1 MAKKS
6 RRQAQRD
13 QDILKRIGTDR
24 MHPYLI
30 EMQNN
35 PGRAL
40 DLYRWN
46 TELSSS
52 FWPLISVTE
61 VSLRNALDERLGQ
74 WCQNNGGHR
83 DWLLYIA
90 QAPSALKD
98 EFGGKARTFRSKA
111 EDAKEIRD
119 KGTGLVTGSHP
130 RKNATLTNG
139 DILSQITLG
148 EWGHFIPSAPRIR
161 ADGSKAPFPDPTTAQ
176 RRERLWNAVI
186 RQAFLSNVE
195 PHALAADLNRLRLFR
210 NRIAHHEPIFVVE
223 YRRHRNELLRLLGNV
238 APPVHQWYTSTDHLP
253 EVFKNDPRE
262 SK

>member
-111 EDAKEIRD
+111 WMAPAK
-119 KGTGLVTGSHP
+119 
-130 RKNATLTNG
+130 
-139 DILSQITLG
+139 
-148 EWGHFIPSAPRIR
+148 W
-161 ADGSKAPFPDPTTAQ
+161 
-176 RRERLWNAVI
+176 
-186 RQAFLSNVE
+186 
-195 PHALAADLNRLRLFR
+195 
-210 NRIAHHEPIFVVE
+210 
-223 YRRHRNELLRLLGNV
+223 
-238 APPVHQWYTSTDHLP
+238 
-253 EVFKNDPRE
+253 
-262 SK
+262 